1 MTLPGPVIMLI
12 VFLLCVE
19 VSDDVIKEF
28 GDDVY
33 DLDEI
38 LDYFYVHFAFWI
50 CIAVKA
56 TDISQVLLPMFLMVR
71 PFHCLVLML
80 ALKIT
85 LPRY

>member
-1 MTLPGPVIMLI
+1 MTLPGPVIMLV

-19 VSDDVIKEF
+19 FSDDVIKEF
-28 GDDVY
+28 GD
-33 DLDEI
+33 
-38 LDYFYVHFAFWI
+38 FYIHFAFWL

-80 ALKIT
+80 TLAIT
-85 LPRY
+85 SR